1 MTTFQEI
8 INNTIDKC
16 EDPANRVITGCLVGS
31 KNVYI
36 TSNCDGW
43 AEDQA
48 KPLMSFDIKTSLEP
62 CDFIGLTE
70 AEAKQM
76 IILNDLFDD
85 LPSSEEVL
93 PFN

>member
-8 INNTIDKC
+8 INNIINDC
-16 EDPANRVITGCLVGS
+16 ENPANRVITGCLVGR

-48 KPLMSFDIKTSLEP
+48 KPLMPFDIETSFEP
-62 CDFIGLTE
+62 NDFIGLTE
-70 AEAKQM
+70 AEARQM
-76 IILNDLFDD
+76 VIFNDLFVDIPNIEDD
-85 LPSSEEVL
+85 IC
-93 PFN
+93 F

>member
-8 INNTIDKC
+8 INNIIDEC

-48 KPLMSFDIKTSLEP
+48 KPLMPFDIETSFEP
-62 CDFIGLTE
+62 NDFIGLTE
-70 AEAKQM
+70 ADAMQM

-85 LPSSEEVL
+85 LPLDEEVL

>member
-1 MTTFQEI
+1 MKTFQQI
-8 INNTIDKC
+8 INNTINTC
-16 EDPANRVITGCLVGS
+16 EDPNNRVITGCLVGR
-31 KNVYI
+31 KNVYV

-48 KPLMSFDIKTSLEP
+48 KPLMSFDISTSLEP

-70 AEAKQM
+70 AQAKRM

-85 LPSSEEVL
+85 LPSEEEVL
-93 PFN
+93 PFV